1 MKLGKLALLSAVF
14 TVMLSAQ
21 PRVGHATQ
29 MLGATVSGA
38 ITASPST
45 TQIEIAH
52 VVYAIQANSPASKVV
67 RSFFLGQVVD
77 AVLSAPGLNTSP
89 QVVSLA
95 AHAGT

>member
-1 MKLGKLALLSAVF
+1 MKSGRLALLSAVF
-14 TVMLSAQ
+14 TVMLSVQ
-21 PRVGHATQ
+21 PNVGHATR

-38 ITASPST
+38 VTASPST
-45 TQIEIAH
+45 TKIEIAH
-52 VVYAIQANSPASKVV
+52 VAYAIQANSPASKVA

-77 AVLSAPGLNTSP
+77 AVLSAPGLNSSP